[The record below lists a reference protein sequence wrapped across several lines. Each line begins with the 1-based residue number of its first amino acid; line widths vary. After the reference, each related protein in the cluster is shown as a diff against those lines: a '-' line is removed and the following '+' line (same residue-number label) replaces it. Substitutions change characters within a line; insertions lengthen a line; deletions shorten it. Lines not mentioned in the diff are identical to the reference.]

1 MKVIDVYK
9 TRIMEIIDE
18 AKLDN
23 IQIAAY
29 EKKFEDNNELF
40 ELGICISD
48 GEDVI
53 HIPTWRDES
62 IEIVE

>member
-1 MKVIDVYK
+1 MKTIDVYK

-40 ELGICISD
+40 ELGIRISD
-48 GEDVI
+48 GTDII

-62 IEIVE
+62 IEIIE